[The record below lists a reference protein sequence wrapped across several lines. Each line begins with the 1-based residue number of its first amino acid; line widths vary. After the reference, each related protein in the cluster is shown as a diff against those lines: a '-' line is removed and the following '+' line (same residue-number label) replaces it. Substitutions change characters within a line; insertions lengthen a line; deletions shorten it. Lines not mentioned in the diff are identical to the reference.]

1 MIIDKIGSVSKLFM
15 IDSLLTEPI
24 YDHPPS
30 LQRSI
35 QYQYQSNTSTTIVR
49 LKVKGAVISRK
60 SMNQAIIV
68 IDF

>member
-1 MIIDKIGSVSKLFM
+1 MIY
-15 IDSLLTEPI
+15 SLLTEPI

-35 QYQYQSNTSTTIVR
+35 QYQSNTSTTIVR
-49 LKVKGAVISRK
+49 LKVKGAVISGK

-68 IDF
+68 IVIDAVIP